1 MYNHILVPMDG
12 SSISEEA
19 LLEVRRLLDKGAKIT
34 LVTAVD
40 VPELPA
46 HGFDMYGGIVLSDS
60 ETQRQMEDWAKG
72 YLENVANTLIG
83 EGFEVKKVV
92 EIGDPAKVI
101 ADTATMEHVDAI
113 VMTTH
118 GRSGVSRW
126 LFGSVTNKVLNVSSC
141 PVLVVPSKEKLK
153 LLAGTS
159 AEEFYG

>member
-1 MYNHILVPMDG
+1 MYNHILVPLDG
-12 SSISEEA
+12 SAISEEA
-19 LLEVRRLLDKGAKIT
+19 LLEARRVLDKGAKIT

-72 YLENVANTLIG
+72 YLENLANTLIG
-83 EGFEVKKVV
+83 EGYEVKNVV

-101 ADTATMEHVDAI
+101 ADTATMEHVNAI
-113 VMTTH
+113 VITTH

-126 LFGSVTNKVLNVSSC
+126 LFGSVTNKVLNIASC

-153 LLAGTS
+153 LLDTTS
-159 AEEFYG
+159 EEFYG

>member
-1 MYNHILVPMDG
+1 MYSHILVPLDG

-19 LLEVRRLLDKGAKIT
+19 LLEVRRMLDKGAKIT

-72 YLENVANTLIG
+72 YLENVASTLIG
-83 EGFEVKKVV
+83 DGYEVKIVV

-101 ADTATMEHVDAI
+101 ADTATMEHVNAI
-113 VMTTH
+113 VITTH

-126 LFGSVTNKVLNVSSC
+126 LFGSVTNKVLNVASC
-141 PVLVVPSKEKLK
+141 PVLVVPSQEKLK
-153 LLAGTS
+153 LLENTS
-159 AEEFYG
+159 PEEFYG

>member
-72 YLENVANTLIG
+72 YLELRSDYWNRETGLI
-83 EGFEVKKVV
+83 VK
-92 EIGDPAKVI
+92 IIAQPGDRV
-101 ADTATMEHVDAI
+101 
-113 VMTTH
+113 
-118 GRSGVSRW
+118 
-126 LFGSVTNKVLNVSSC
+126 
-141 PVLVVPSKEKLK
+141 KEFQNQIYKHPM
-153 LLAGTS
+153 
-159 AEEFYG
+159 